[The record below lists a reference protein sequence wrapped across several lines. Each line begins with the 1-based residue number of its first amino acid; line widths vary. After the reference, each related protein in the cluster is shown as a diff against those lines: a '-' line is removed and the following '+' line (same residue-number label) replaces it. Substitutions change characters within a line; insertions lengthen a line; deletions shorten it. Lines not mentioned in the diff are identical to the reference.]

1 MKDILHYH
9 QAAANTRYVS
19 AGLMELMRTIH
30 NEMEKTYFPYNFINY
45 LPWVSVRNFEIEG
58 SNSSLEPLLAWA
70 TYERKKNAS
79 PDGLAGC
86 QINPIDVNFTYQ
98 KFGKFGQNFSWQN
111 LIQIV
116 QGDKIANY

>member
-45 LPWVSVRNFEIEG
+45 LPWVSKKLVNCK
-58 SNSSLEPLLAWA
+58 L
-70 TYERKKNAS
+70 RKVQKNC
-79 PDGLAGC
+79 LRLHIC
-86 QINPIDVNFTYQ
+86 PIDLDGTYVCILPKNREFTL
-98 KFGKFGQNFSWQN
+98 KKKCR
-111 LIQIV
+111 IME
-116 QGDKIANY
+116 KT